1 MLFNLVQTLRLF
13 SAVEKRRGL
22 VLLAL
27 MGVQAAL
34 EVAGLG
40 LIVPYIALIGKPQ
53 SIADYG
59 FLNSIF
65 DTSGIATIQGF
76 LILIGVFLI
85 ALIAVRNIFQIVLF
99 SWQSRYLL
107 NRQMGIEKRLLN
119 SYLRRGYLFHVQKNP
134 AELYQNIR
142 NASAIVNM
150 VMFSFLQAMTE
161 IFVMIAVMGL
171 LFWLYPLMT
180 LLVIVL
186 FGGIAMTLYFF
197 IRKNVRR
204 IGEQAQE
211 HGIQMNKWIFQSF
224 GGIKEIKILG
234 CESYFIE
241 KSLFHSREYARA
253 GFRTQLFGLLP
264 RPFIESMGFSAIVLY
279 LIASLVLGHELG
291 AIMPSLILFV
301 GAAFRLMPSLNRI
314 VSAALNV
321 KQCSIQVE
329 SVVRALDEFDP
340 KDDGKNDA
348 RFDAPNFQQRL
359 VFSDVTYRYPSAEKD
374 SLKDISLEIVKGQ
387 SVAFVGHSGA
397 GKTSLVDLL
406 LGLLPDYKGQIEVDG
421 CPLLPEH
428 MLQWRK
434 KFGYIPQ
441 SIYLSDD
448 TIRRNIAFGLPD
460 ADIDDRKIVAAIKAA
475 QLEDVIAAVP
485 EGMDTLVGDRGA
497 RLSGGQRQRIGIAR
511 ALYNDPEI
519 LILDEA
525 TSALDN
531 ETEREV
537 SQAIDS
543 LSGDKTVI
551 LIAHRLSTVVHCD
564 KIFFLRAGQIEASG
578 TYLSLIHI

>member
-1 MLFNLVQTLRLF
+1 
-13 SAVEKRRGL
+13 
-22 VLLAL
+22 
-27 MGVQAAL
+27 
-34 EVAGLG
+34 
-40 LIVPYIALIGKPQ
+40 
-53 SIADYG
+53 
-59 FLNSIF
+59 
-65 DTSGIATIQGF
+65 
-76 LILIGVFLI
+76 
-85 ALIAVRNIFQIVLF
+85 
-99 SWQSRYLL
+99 
-107 NRQMGIEKRLLN
+107 
-119 SYLRRGYLFHVQKNP
+119 
-134 AELYQNIR
+134 
-142 NASAIVNM
+142 
-150 VMFSFLQAMTE
+150 
-161 IFVMIAVMGL
+161 
-171 LFWLYPLMT
+171 
-180 LLVIVL
+180 
-186 FGGIAMTLYFF
+186 
-197 IRKNVRR
+197 
-204 IGEQAQE
+204 
-211 HGIQMNKWIFQSF
+211 
-224 GGIKEIKILG
+224 
-234 CESYFIE
+234 
-241 KSLFHSREYARA
+241 
-253 GFRTQLFGLLP
+253 
-264 RPFIESMGFSAIVLY
+264 
-279 LIASLVLGHELG
+279 
-291 AIMPSLILFV
+291 
-301 GAAFRLMPSLNRI
+301 MPSLNRI

-578 TYLSLIHI
+578 TYRELVENNAGFKKFAEHG